1 MREVVRQFVE
11 ICAQTL
17 PISEPIYEFGS
28 FQVLGQEDL
37 ADLRRFFPG
46 KKYVGADMREGPGVD
61 IILNLHHIDLPSDS
75 IGTVLLMDTLEHV
88 EFPRKAIKEVHR
100 ILKPHGIFIMSSVMK
115 FPIHDYPHDYWRFT
129 PEAFKS
135 LIKPFSSSFVDFIG
149 ESAFPHTV
157 VGIGFKGSISENA
170 IKEFRRTFDRMRR
183 RWNAHTY
190 DPSKRRSLKELVKLF
205 APPVILRVRAR

>member
-1 MREVVRQFVE
+1 MRELIRQFVE

-28 FQVLGQEDL
+28 FQVPGQEDL
-37 ADLRRFFPG
+37 ADLRPFFPG

-75 IGTVLLMDTLEHV
+75 IGTVLVMDTLEHV

-100 ILKPHGIFIMSSVMK
+100 ILKPHGILIISSVMK
-115 FPIHDYPHDYWRFT
+115 FPIHAYPHDYWRFT

-135 LIKPFSSSFVDFIG
+135 LIKPFSLSFVDFIG

-170 IKEFRRTFDRMRR
+170 IKEFRRTFDHLRK
-183 RWNAHTY
+183 RWNAHTH
-190 DPSKRRSLKELVKLF
+190 DSSKRRSLKELVKLF

>member
-1 MREVVRQFVE
+1 MRELIRQFVE

-37 ADLRRFFPG
+37 ADLRPFFPG

-75 IGTVLLMDTLEHV
+75 IGTVLVMDTLEHV

-100 ILKPHGIFIMSSVMK
+100 ILKPHGILIISSVMK
-115 FPIHDYPHDYWRFT
+115 FPIHAHPHDYWRFT

-135 LIKPFSSSFVDFIG
+135 LIKPFSLSFVDFIG

-170 IKEFRRTFDRMRR
+170 IKEFRRTFDHLRK
-183 RWNAHTY
+183 RWNALTY
-190 DPSKRRSLKELVKLF
+190 DSSKRRSLKELVKLF